1 MTNVFKKAI
10 PLTVALTMMSSV
22 PVMAY
27 EKNETVYTK
36 INSDGTVTY
45 QMVNEHLTS
54 NKKETIK
61 DYSDL
66 TDIKNTSGN
75 EKMTQSGND
84 VTWQSKGSDIFY
96 QGKTTTEIPVSVTPT
111 YTIDGKK
118 VSYKDAKGKKGHVVL
133 TFDYKNNQ
141 KHQFEG
147 KTVYTPFL
155 CLLTTTFDSEK
166 TKNLKVNNGK
176 IINNGRRDLLVG
188 VSLPGMHEN
197 YPNIKQ
203 FDDFNSIKIEY
214 DTTDFDLSSLYSV
227 ASPKLLEEDGDIN
240 KLLDKVTDN
249 FDKVDDLETATQK
262 LVDGSSKLSSGAKTL
277 ANGTSTLSN
286 GTSQLANGTSSL
298 SSGAGKL
305 SSGAKTLANGTSTLA
320 TGTAKL
326 AAGAK
331 TLATGA
337 NTLTG
342 GAQKLA
348 KGTGSLAKGTK
359 SLAKGASSL
368 SAGAKK
374 VNTGAGTL
382 AKGTSSLHDGTKK
395 LATGASSLATGANKL
410 AEGTTTY
417 SKGLTTLQSG
427 AKQLQSQGTKKVAEG
442 AKQLNQSTA
451 QLFSAVKSQAS
462 TLSTQLAASQTNLTT
477 LKNFNSSSAD
487 KIKKSSDTID
497 ATITELKR
505 AGFTMQ
511 DLSAANNKNRDAQLQ
526 KLGEVESQLTQAKT
540 KLTALDQSLDLLGH
554 DLKEM
559 TVSGEITKIY
569 TIKAALNRNLSQGA
583 SSVNAADIKSAADA
597 ITAAY
602 ATGDQA
608 KIAGAIQHYGQL
620 CGQQGASEAVK
631 QVKDNITNVEAQLN
645 EEITALTKI
654 AEAQKNNQNKIK
666 SYQDNIKADISSI
679 DSYLT
684 QINNSKGTI
693 AKVQSLNIDS
703 VMANLNSLSSNLD
716 EIKQLP
722 TLLTKNNEA
731 IDQLNTS
738 LQTVSDSM
746 NKKGTDA
753 SSMGLVQAI
762 GALNDGAATLASGA
776 QEVSDNYDKIVS
788 GIDTLTSSFGQI
800 SSGATAL
807 SNGAKTAKAGVD
819 TLNSGAAKLDSGAG
833 TLAKGTKSLA
843 TGAATLNSGAKKVN
857 NGTQEVNNGTQT
869 LANGAVKLNNG
880 VKTAVNGVNAVN
892 SGAAKLNT
900 GANTL
905 ATGAGT
911 LATGANKVNS
921 GAQQVNSGAGKLN
934 TGVHTL
940 ATGANTLAK
949 GMKEYKTSGID
960 KLTGAAKDIKK
971 DKKLFDQLKKYSDDY
986 KYTATNKDAKYT
998 TRFVTIIEN
1007 KD

>member
-1 MTNVFKKAI
+1 
-10 PLTVALTMMSSV
+10 
-22 PVMAY
+22 
-27 EKNETVYTK
+27 
-36 INSDGTVTY
+36 
-45 QMVNEHLTS
+45 
-54 NKKETIK
+54 
-61 DYSDL
+61 
-66 TDIKNTSGN
+66 
-75 EKMTQSGND
+75 
-84 VTWQSKGSDIFY
+84 
-96 QGKTTTEIPVSVTPT
+96 
-111 YTIDGKK
+111 
-118 VSYKDAKGKKGHVVL
+118 
-133 TFDYKNNQ
+133 
-141 KHQFEG
+141 
-147 KTVYTPFL
+147 
-155 CLLTTTFDSEK
+155 
-166 TKNLKVNNGK
+166 
-176 IINNGRRDLLVG
+176 
-188 VSLPGMHEN
+188 
-197 YPNIKQ
+197 
-203 FDDFNSIKIEY
+203 
-214 DTTDFDLSSLYSV
+214 
-227 ASPKLLEEDGDIN
+227 
-240 KLLDKVTDN
+240 
-249 FDKVDDLETATQK
+249 
-262 LVDGSSKLSSGAKTL
+262 
-277 ANGTSTLSN
+277 
-286 GTSQLANGTSSL
+286 
-298 SSGAGKL
+298 
-305 SSGAKTLANGTSTLA
+305 
-320 TGTAKL
+320 
-326 AAGAK
+326 
-331 TLATGA
+331 
-337 NTLTG
+337 
-342 GAQKLA
+342 
-348 KGTGSLAKGTK
+348 
-359 SLAKGASSL
+359 
-368 SAGAKK
+368 
-374 VNTGAGTL
+374 
-382 AKGTSSLHDGTKK
+382 
-395 LATGASSLATGANKL
+395 
-410 AEGTTTY
+410 
-417 SKGLTTLQSG
+417 
-427 AKQLQSQGTKKVAEG
+427 
-442 AKQLNQSTA
+442 
-451 QLFSAVKSQAS
+451 
-462 TLSTQLAASQTNLTT
+462 
-477 LKNFNSSSAD
+477 
-487 KIKKSSDTID
+487 
-497 ATITELKR
+497 
-505 AGFTMQ
+505 MQ

-857 NGTQEVNNGTQT
+857 NGTQEVNNG
-869 LANGAVKLNNG
+869 G

>member
-75 EKMTQSGND
+75 EKMSQSGND

-197 YPNIKQ
+197 YPDIKQ

-326 AAGAK
+326 ASGAK
-331 TLATGA
+331 T
-337 NTLTG
+337 
-342 GAQKLA
+342 
-348 KGTGSLAKGTK
+348 
-359 SLAKGASSL
+359 
-368 SAGAKK
+368 
-374 VNTGAGTL
+374 
-382 AKGTSSLHDGTKK
+382 
-395 LATGASSLATGANKL
+395 LATGANKL

-427 AKQLQSQGTKKVAEG
+427 AKQLQTDGTKKVAAG
-442 AKQLNQSTA
+442 AKKLNQSTA

-511 DLSAANNKNRDAQLQ
+511 DLSAANNQNRDAQLQ

-569 TIKAALNRNLSQGA
+569 TIKAALNQNLSQGA

-693 AKVQSLNIDS
+693 AKVQSLNINS
-703 VMANLNSLSSNLD
+703 VMANLNSLNSNLD

-819 TLNSGAAKLDSGAG
+819 TLNSGAAKL
-833 TLAKGTKSLA
+833 
-843 TGAATLNSGAKKVN
+843 
-857 NGTQEVNNGTQT
+857 
-869 LANGAVKLNNG
+869 
-880 VKTAVNGVNAVN
+880 
-892 SGAAKLNT
+892 NT
-900 GANTL
+900 GASTL

-911 LATGANKVNS
+911 LATGANKLNS

-934 TGVHTL
+934 TGAHTL

>member
-359 SLAKGASSL
+359 SLAKGAGTLSS
-368 SAGAKK
+368 GAKK
-374 VNTGAGTL
+374 VNTGASTL
-382 AKGTSSLHDGTKK
+382 AS
-395 LATGASSLATGANKL
+395 GANKL
-410 AEGTTTY
+410 AKGTKTY
-417 SKGLTTLQSG
+417 SKGLTDLQSG

-442 AKQLNQSTA
+442 AKKLNQSTK

-462 TLSTQLAASQTNLTT
+462 TLSEELAKNQTNLTT
-477 LKNFNSSSAD
+477 LKNYNTNSAT
-487 KIKKSSDTID
+487 KIKESTETLD
-497 ATITELKR
+497 ATITELKN

-511 DLSAANNKNRDAQLQ
+511 DLSAANNAANNKNKEEQLK
-526 KLGEVESQLTQAKT
+526 KLNAVAEQLKQART
-540 KLTALDQSLDLLGH
+540 KLN
-554 DLKEM
+554 
-559 TVSGEITKIY
+559 
-569 TIKAALNRNLSQGA
+569 ALN
-583 SSVNAADIKSAADA
+583 
-597 ITAAY
+597 
-602 ATGDQA
+602 
-608 KIAGAIQHYGQL
+608 
-620 CGQQGASEAVK
+620 
-631 QVKDNITNVEAQLN
+631 
-645 EEITALTKI
+645 
-654 AEAQKNNQNKIK
+654 
-666 SYQDNIKADISSI
+666 
-679 DSYLT
+679 
-684 QINNSKGTI
+684 
-693 AKVQSLNIDS
+693 QSLNVLS
-703 VMANLNSLSSNLD
+703 KNLK
-716 EIKQLP
+716 E
-722 TLLTKNNEA
+722 TK
-731 IDQLNTS
+731 
-738 LQTVSDSM
+738 VSD
-746 NKKGTDA
+746 
-753 SSMGLVQAI
+753 
-762 GALNDGAATLASGA
+762 
-776 QEVSDNYDKIVS
+776 
-788 GIDTLTSSFGQI
+788 
-800 SSGATAL
+800 
-807 SNGAKTAKAGVD
+807 
-819 TLNSGAAKLDSGAG
+819 
-833 TLAKGTKSLA
+833 
-843 TGAATLNSGAKKVN
+843 
-857 NGTQEVNNGTQT
+857 
-869 LANGAVKLNNG
+869 
-880 VKTAVNGVNAVN
+880 
-892 SGAAKLNT
+892 
-900 GANTL
+900 
-905 ATGAGT
+905 
-911 LATGANKVNS
+911 
-921 GAQQVNSGAGKLN
+921 
-934 TGVHTL
+934 
-940 ATGANTLAK
+940 
-949 GMKEYKTSGID
+949 
-960 KLTGAAKDIKK
+960 
-971 DKKLFDQLKKYSDDY
+971 
-986 KYTATNKDAKYT
+986 
-998 TRFVTIIEN
+998 
-1007 KD
+1007 